1 MTSRRDDPSR
11 RGDPR
16 SRLRRSLLL
25 GGGAGL
31 ALGSMSIS
39 PNLLAQAGGDPVQD
53 IYAPRAKYALL
64 IGNRD
69 YPNRKDIAPAHKNVT
84 DLKDVL
90 EYYEFKVR
98 DYRDLDALGMLRVM
112 TEFGAELR
120 SVGEGNLPGS
130 VAVVFYF
137 CGHGFQSAGRNF
149 LVPAGIDPSSEKA
162 LSASLRLNEDILVAL
177 PQRYPGISIALIDA
191 CRTDPFIRRGVDDFN
206 QIVAP
211 EGMLVFFATRAGRP
225 ALAPISADR
234 NTFFAG
240 ALVDVLRNA
249 NGVTPV
255 DDLFRI
261 AAVECQARVKAEFD
275 KVKLAIPP
283 QFPESTGNL
292 RGRFVIRNRQLELLR
307 TRKGPTLIGVDSAL
321 MERRWQA
328 VQETLRPARLIR
340 LCQDFERDFPGSE
353 FSQQIRVAI
362 SGAQQA
368 LDSQRSARL
377 SGDLFVEGA
386 GDKGYR
392 DDLLK
397 ALRGDKDAAHRI
409 AIAYRDG
416 TSGVA
421 ANLRRTEQWLRFAAE
436 LGNGIASWELS
447 EIYNQNDQV
456 GDAARFE
463 KKALDLGYRP
473 PPRLATRGY

>member
-1 MTSRRDDPSR
+1 
-11 RGDPR
+11 
-16 SRLRRSLLL
+16 
-25 GGGAGL
+25 
-31 ALGSMSIS
+31 MSIS

-447 EIYNQNDQV
+447 EIYNQSDQV
-456 GDAARFE
+456 ADAARFE